1 MALPVNIED
10 LLNKRKIES
19 NRIEFKKGWNPT
31 DIYRTIG
38 AFANDFDN
46 LGGGYILVGVEEE
59 RGMAKRP
66 ITGIQPESIDGILKQ
81 MVGFNN
87 LIDPYYMPRTS
98 VEEVDGRQLLVIWVP
113 SGVNRPYAVPSDVLA
128 KEKKYCYFIRSGTSS
143 IVAKGE
149 VLDELREMANRVP
162 FDERPN
168 PNIQLTDISM
178 TLLRDYLAQTGSRL
192 EPLLFSQPLEQTL
205 EQMDLMTGP
214 TENRMIKNV
223 AAMMFCETPEKFF
236 KYTQVDIV
244 IFPKGRMKDPNNF
257 SETTIKGSVPQL
269 IRGTLTYLKNSVIRE
284 YVRKQKDVPESI
296 RFFNFPQQ
304 ALEEAIVNAL
314 YHRDYQQYEP
324 VEISVEPDGIHIL
337 SFPGP
342 DRTISQSE
350 IDAGERM
357 ISRRYRN
364 RRLGDFLKE
373 LDLTEGRST
382 GIPTIQEELTKN
394 ASPRAT
400 IETNEERSFINIFIP
415 VHEDC
420 GDIVVLNDTKDDTKD
435 DAKELSERQVFILGL
450 IGCDDTITIPQLALK
465 TSNSRSTILRDIAEL
480 KSMGVLTRKGG
491 RKNGRWVIIRQSSF
505 IIK

>member
-10 LLNKRKIES
+10 LLNKRKLES

-31 DIYRTIG
+31 DIYRSIG

-46 LGGGYILVGVEEE
+46 LGGGYILVGVEEVH
-59 RGMAKRP
+59 GVAKRP
-66 ITGIQPESIDGILKQ
+66 VTGIQPESIDGILKQ

-98 VEEVDGRQLLVIWVP
+98 VEDVDGRQILVIWVP
-113 SGVNRPYAVPSDVLA
+113 SGANRPYAVPSDVLA
-128 KEKKYCYFIRSGTSS
+128 KEKKHSYFIRSGSSS

-168 PNIQLTDISM
+168 PDIKPADISM
-178 TLLRDYLAQTGSRL
+178 ALLRDYLAQTESRL
-192 EPLLFSQPLEQTL
+192 EPMLFTQPLEQTL
-205 EQMDLMTGP
+205 EQMDLMSGP

-223 AAMMFCETPEKFF
+223 AAMVFCESPDKFF

-244 IFPKGRMKDPNNF
+244 IFPKGREKGPNNF

-269 IRGTLTYLKNSVIRE
+269 IQGALTYLKNNVIRE
-284 YVRKQKDVPESI
+284 YVNKQKDVPESI
-296 RFFNFPQQ
+296 RFYNYPLQ

-324 VEISVEPDGIHIL
+324 VEISVEPEGIHIL

-342 DRTISQSE
+342 DRTISKSD
-350 IDAGERM
+350 IDNGNK
-357 ISRRYRN
+357 IVSRRYRN

-373 LDLTEGRST
+373 MGLTEGRST
-382 GIPTIQEELTKN
+382 GIPTIQEELVKN
-394 ASPRAT
+394 GSPRAT
-400 IETNEERSFINIFIP
+400 IETNDERNFINVFIP
-415 VHEDC
+415 VHEGC
-420 GDIVVLNDTKDDTKD
+420 GDIVELNVTKDVTKD
-435 DAKELSERQVFILGL
+435 VTKELTERQIIIVSL
-450 IGCDDTITIPQLALK
+450 IRKNPEITIPEMSLK
-465 TSNSRSTILRDIAEL
+465 MNVTTRTIKRDISAL
-480 KSMGVLTRKGG
+480 VDMGILVREGG
-491 RKNGRWVIIRQSSF
+491 RKEGRWVLTE
-505 IIK
+505 